1 MTLSVQ
7 FFMGERHGTF
17 NGNYS
22 SGVTGSVC
30 FDSTPDSVA
39 GGDRV
44 GSRRIHQGRICRGCW
59 NGRGALTFRGR
70 NYPFKVSGDSLGAT
84 IGASITKFIG
94 RAPNMRGAGD
104 IAGTYAA
111 MGAGGSLGGGVGGV
125 QLENGSGVILQLH
138 GVKVGMELSLNL
150 AGITITMDR
159 RSAS

>member
-104 IAGTYAA
+104 IAGTYPLSARDEPRRRRWRRAA
-111 MGAGGSLGGGVGGV
+111 GKWKRSDSPVARRQSRY
-125 QLENGSGVILQLH
+125 GVI
-138 GVKVGMELSLNL
+138 
-150 AGITITMDR
+150 
-159 RSAS
+159 